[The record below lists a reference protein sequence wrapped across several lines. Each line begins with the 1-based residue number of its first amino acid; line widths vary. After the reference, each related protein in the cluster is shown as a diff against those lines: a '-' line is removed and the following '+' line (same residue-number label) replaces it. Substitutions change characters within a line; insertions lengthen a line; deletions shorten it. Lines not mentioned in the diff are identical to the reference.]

1 MMEEEEEQ
9 KTEVGRELEN
19 DEDEE
24 KEDFLLWA
32 IISGHIVLLTFL

>member
-19 DEDEE
+19 DEDEA
-24 KEDFLLWA
+24 KEDFLL
-32 IISGHIVLLTFL
+32 

>member
-19 DEDEE
+19 DKDEA
-24 KEDFLLWA
+24 KEDFLL
-32 IISGHIVLLTFL
+32 